1 MAEHRDLH
9 MCDNELLVGY
19 VYDDIEPADRRAF
32 ESHLL
37 TCAECRGELKALK
50 NARTQLRS
58 WAPPEPA
65 VEFHVVRGPVP
76 PRRAWLRSPAWGLAA
91 AAVLVLATASAIAN
105 VEVRYG
111 ADGLVVRTG
120 WTKAATAAAAQA
132 VAPAATA
139 EDMRNALS
147 AISARLGALE
157 SAATARPGVPA
168 VQASAPHPAASEI
181 LRSVRQMVAES
192 EGRQEQELA
201 LRITQV
207 LRDVEGMRRVDLDRI
222 QRGLAQVQGLQDTT
236 IIRQRDLENHI
247 YRVAQQK

>member
-1 MAEHRDLH
+1 

-19 VYDDIEPADRRAF
+19 VYDDMEPADRRAF

-37 TCAECRGELKALK
+37 TCGECRGELKALK

-65 VEFHVVRGPVP
+65 IEFHVVRGPVP
-76 PRRAWLRSPAWGLAA
+76 RGRAWLRSPAWGLAA
-91 AAVLVLATASAIAN
+91 AAMLVLALASAIAN

-111 ADGLVVRTG
+111 VDGVVVRTG
-120 WTKAATAAAAQA
+120 WAKTATQPEPVVAAAAPTDE
-132 VAPAATA
+132 V
-139 EDMRNALS
+139 RNTLS
-147 AISARLGALE
+147 AISARVRALE
-157 SAATARPGVPA
+157 SAATARPGLTA
-168 VQASAPHPAASEI
+168 VQASTPQPAASEI

-207 LRDVEGMRRVDLDRI
+207 LRDIEGMRRVDLDRI

-247 YRVAQQK
+247 YRVVQQK